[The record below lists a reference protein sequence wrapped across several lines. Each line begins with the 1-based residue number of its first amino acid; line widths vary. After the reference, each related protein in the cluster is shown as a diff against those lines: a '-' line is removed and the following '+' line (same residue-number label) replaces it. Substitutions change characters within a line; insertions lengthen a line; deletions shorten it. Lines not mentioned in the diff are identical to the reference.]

1 MNRAARQF
9 IASIMLG
16 TFGLALW
23 AWVLL
28 GAALDQAM
36 AQKIMNSITSAT
48 AFTTLTTG
56 FRIRLDSGTA
66 TAAAAGTE
74 LTGTGYTAGG
84 QTSSAP
90 FANPA
95 TLASPSVVTIP
106 HTAVLT
112 WTNGSG
118 SGWSIQSLDLQDG
131 AGTPVRTMYGN
142 WNGAP
147 IAVANGNTFQVAID
161 AISAQGS

>member
-1 MNRAARQF
+1 MTQLRQLRT
-9 IASIMLG
+9 MLRLTLVG
-16 TFGLALW
+16 TLLW

-56 FRIRLDSGTA
+56 FRIRLDSTAA
-66 TAAAAGTE
+66 TASAAGTE
-74 LTGTGYTAGG
+74 ITGTGYTAGG
-84 QTSSAP
+84 QTSTAP
-90 FANPA
+90 FASTA

-118 SGWSIQSLDLQDG
+118 SAWSIQSLDLQDG

-147 IAVANGNTFQVAID
+147 VSVANGNTFQVALD

>member
-1 MNRAARQF
+1 MRAYFRVMWVF
-9 IASIMLG
+9 LLWK
-16 TFGLALW
+16 LAM
-23 AWVLL
+23 L

-56 FRIRLDSGTA
+56 FRIRLDSGTS
-66 TAAAAGTE
+66 TASAAGTE
-74 LTGTGYTAGG
+74 ITGTGYTAGG
-84 QTSSAP
+84 QTSTAP
-90 FANPA
+90 FASTA

-106 HTAVLT
+106 NTAVLT

-118 SGWSIQSLDLQDG
+118 SAWSIQSLDLQDG
-131 AGTPVRTMYGN
+131 AGTPVRTMFGN

-147 IAVANGNTFQVAID
+147 VSVANGNTFQVALN